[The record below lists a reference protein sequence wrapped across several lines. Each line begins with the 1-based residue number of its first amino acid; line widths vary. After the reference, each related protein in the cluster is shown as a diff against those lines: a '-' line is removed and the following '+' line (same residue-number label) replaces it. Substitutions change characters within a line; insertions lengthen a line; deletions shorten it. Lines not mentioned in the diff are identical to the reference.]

1 MGDSECPL
9 YWKDTGNNMNKM
21 KEKEI
26 QALEIFC
33 IITSLLTVVLGVMF
47 LFDFWQSYWFL
58 NVILGLGVLLH
69 LALVLLFL
77 VGHKTV
83 QTITS
88 GLFMLFYAGVF
99 VYINFL

>member
-1 MGDSECPL
+1 
-9 YWKDTGNNMNKM
+9 M

-58 NVILGLGVLLH
+58 NVILGLGVLLQVSSALLFVLRNRH
-69 LALVLLFL
+69 TLAWISGVLVLFYGAGL
-77 VGHKTV
+77 VYFN
-83 QTITS
+83 I
-88 GLFMLFYAGVF
+88 
-99 VYINFL
+99 

>member
-1 MGDSECPL
+1 
-9 YWKDTGNNMNKM
+9 MNKM

-33 IITSLLTVVLGVMF
+33 IITSLLTVVLSVMF

-69 LALVLLFL
+69 LALALLFL
-77 VGHKTV
+77 IGHKTV
-83 QTITS
+83 QTLVS